1 MSEIVLAIGTSHSPL
16 LNSPPEDYPK
26 HAAIDASGRKLL
38 DQDGNPCTYGELLA
52 KADPSIRRQIQP
64 DVQAERSARCTANIV
79 RLAREIEDAGL
90 DALIVVGDDQ
100 HEQYSDD
107 NMPAILVYWGETIEN
122 NPLRMDEDAP
132 AFWRKA
138 RSQFHEPETSRHYPV
153 DSKLALHL
161 IEQLME
167 RGFDVSQARRLGRT
181 HGEGHAFG
189 FVHRRMMNDRVIPI
203 VPIAINTYFPPNQPR
218 PHRCYQLGQAIRAAV
233 ESAPGKARVG
243 ILASG
248 GLSHFTID
256 EDLDRGVLEACR
268 RNDGEALSS
277 IPVRKLNSGSSEIRN
292 WIVVAGAA
300 ERLNTVWQEY
310 IPCYRSAAGT
320 GCGMGFALWT

>member
-107 NMPAILVYWGETIEN
+107 NMPAILVTGVKRSRTIRSAWT
-122 NPLRMDEDAP
+122 RMRP
-132 AFWRKA
+132 H
-138 RSQFHEPETSRHYPV
+138 S
-153 DSKLALHL
+153 
-161 IEQLME
+161 
-167 RGFDVSQARRLGRT
+167 GARRVRNFT
-181 HGEGHAFG
+181 S
-189 FVHRRMMNDRVIPI
+189 
-203 VPIAINTYFPPNQPR
+203 PR
-218 PHRCYQLGQAIRAAV
+218 QVAT
-233 ESAPGKARVG
+233 
-243 ILASG
+243 ILSTRN
-248 GLSHFTID
+248 LRFT
-256 EDLDRGVLEACR
+256 
-268 RNDGEALSS
+268 SS
-277 IPVRKLNSGSSEIRN
+277 SS
-292 WIVVAGAA
+292 
-300 ERLNTVWQEY
+300 
-310 IPCYRSAAGT
+310 
-320 GCGMGFALWT
+320 